1 MKRKYLGFLEEW
13 LREQDR
19 KPLVIRGARQVGK
32 TWLVRYFASKQ
43 KRRLIELNFE
53 KDPMLVTLFKSNDPK
68 QILLNLGSLLGEDI
82 HPHQCLLFLDEIQAV
97 PELLAKLRWFA
108 EDLPQLPVI
117 AAGSLLEFVFEEHT
131 FSMPVGRIGYM
142 HMEPLSFEEFLVASK
157 QESLL
162 SYLKAFQWDTEIP
175 EVFHER
181 LMSFFKEYIVV
192 GGMPAAV
199 ASWVHDRSLSKVS
212 KIHRN
217 LITAYRDDFAKYCGR
232 IDKERLDEILLAI
245 PKFLSEKFI
254 YSKVNPGVRSEIIK
268 QAFDLLC
275 KARICHR
282 VTSAHAN
289 GIPIGA
295 ELDKKFFKAI
305 FLDVGLCSAALN
317 LTLDQIATTDE
328 IILINSGGIAEQ
340 VAGQLLRT
348 ISLPYV
354 EPELYYWLREGI
366 NSAEIDY
373 VIQQGSR
380 IIPIEVKAGSTGS
393 LKSLH
398 LFMGLKKL
406 STALRINSDLPSQ
419 TDVQIKDHEGNDIKY
434 TLLSIPFYLLGQ
446 VHRLIGEQSQEQ
458 RS

>member
-1 MKRKYLGFLEEW
+1 MKRKYLAFLQEW
-13 LREQDR
+13 LSSHDR

-32 TWLVRYFASKQ
+32 TWLVRYFAKQ
-43 KRRLIELNFE
+43 QNRRLIELNFE
-53 KDPMLVTLFKSNDPK
+53 KEPQLVSFFKSNDPK
-68 QILLNLGSLLGEDI
+68 QILLNLGSFFGKVI
-82 HPHQCLLFLDEIQAV
+82 HPDQCLLFLDEIQAV

-108 EDLPQLPVI
+108 EGLPELPVI
-117 AAGSLLEFVFEEHT
+117 AAGSLLEFVLEEHA

-142 HMEPLSFEEFLVASK
+142 HMEPLSFEEFLIANK

-162 SYLKAFQWDTEIP
+162 SYLEAFQWNTEIP
-175 EVFHER
+175 EALHEK
-181 LMSFFKEYIVV
+181 LLSAFKEYIVI

-199 ASWVHDRSLSKVS
+199 SSWVTEHSLPKISQ
-212 KIHRN
+212 IHRN
-217 LITAYRDDFAKYCGR
+217 LITTYRDDFAKYCGR
-232 IDKERLDEILLAI
+232 IDKERLDEVLLTV
-245 PKFLSEKFI
+245 PKLLSEKFV
-254 YSKVNPGVRSEIIK
+254 YSKVNPDIWSESIK

-305 FLDVGLCSAALN
+305 FLDVGLCSAALD
-317 LTLDQIATTDE
+317 LTLDQITATDE

-348 ISLPYV
+348 VSLPYI
-354 EPELYYWLREGI
+354 EPELYYWLREGK

-373 VIQQGSR
+373 IVQHSSR
-380 IIPIEVKAGSTGS
+380 LIPIEIKAGSTGS

-406 STALRINSDLPSQ
+406 KVALRINSDLPSQ
-419 TDVQIKDHEGNDIKY
+419 TDVQVKDQDGNDVKY
-434 TLLSIPFYLLGQ
+434 TLLSIPFYLMGQ
-446 VHRLIGEQSQEQ
+446 IRRLLEQNG
-458 RS
+458 